1 MARMG
6 LFGALKG
13 TGSSSSS
20 SSPQLSRRSEDE
32 AVQMEL
38 LEGGTMEWNYDDFSQ
53 ADHRVKLYCD
63 LSLCQDSE
71 ETVLLMAKSGIV
83 IPGPGRKRMFAGVF
97 VVSNMKAYVLRM
109 TRNET

>member
-20 SSPQLSRRSEDE
+20 SSPQLPRKTEDDT
-32 AVQMEL
+32 VQMEL
-38 LEGGTMEWNYDDFSQ
+38 LEGGTMEWNCDDFSQ

-63 LSLCQDSE
+63 LSLCQDSD

-97 VVSNMKAYVLRM
+97 VISNMKAYVLRM
-109 TRNET
+109 TRTET